1 LNSKQRIPRLYNA
14 QTLYAAP
21 LPRENR
27 PSQLKKGP
35 GHAPLPDLDPIP
47 DTLEL
52 PALLKVGD
60 NMSTD
65 GIMPSGSASM
75 SVWNSVSAMS
85 EMSFRDV
92 DSTYVGRARDTG
104 DHAIVGGAN
113 YGQGSSRE
121 HAALGPRQLGLRA
134 VIASSIARIHGENL
148 VNYGI
153 LPLTLENTG
162 DADRLKAGDVLKS
175 AASGASSVATALA
188 CPRQLVQRQSG
199 CDSSSRNGNARC
211 FSLAARSRG
220 CGRNCWPLSC
230 LVAECCSRSS
240 IPT

>member
-1 LNSKQRIPRLYNA
+1 V
-14 QTLYAAP
+14 
-21 LPRENR
+21 
-27 PSQLKKGP
+27 
-35 GHAPLPDLDPIP
+35 
-47 DTLEL
+47 
-52 PALLKVGD
+52 LLKVGD

-75 SVWNSVSAMS
+75 SVWNSVPAMT
-85 EMSFRDV
+85 EMSFRDI

-153 LPLTLENTG
+153 LPLTFENTD
-162 DADRLKAGDVLKS
+162 DADRLKPGDVIKISGIRGVLSGDRTSLS
-175 AASGASSVATALA
+175 ATVGAETIGL
-188 CPRQLVQRQSG
+188 QLVISKRQRAVLLAGGAISWM
-199 CDSSSRNGNARC
+199 REKL
-211 FSLAARSRG
+211 LAA
-220 CGRNCWPLSC
+220 
-230 LVAECCSRSS
+230 
-240 IPT
+240 

>member
-1 LNSKQRIPRLYNA
+1 MYEGLIVP
-14 QTLYAAP
+14 P
-21 LPRENR
+21 LPRESR

-35 GHAPLPDLDPIP
+35 AHAPLPDLDPIP
-47 DTLEL
+47 DALEL
-52 PALLKVGD
+52 PVLLKVGD
-60 NMSTD
+60 NLSTD

-92 DSTYVGRARDTG
+92 DSTYVERARDTG
-104 DHAIVGGAN
+104 DHAVVGGAN

-153 LPLTLENTG
+153 LPLTFENTG
-162 DADRLKAGDVLKS
+162 DADRLKAGDVIKISGIRGVLSGDRTSLS
-175 AASGASSVATALA
+175 ATVGAETIGLRLVISKRQRGVLLA
-188 CPRQLVQRQSG
+188 GGAISWMREKL
-199 CDSSSRNGNARC
+199 
-211 FSLAARSRG
+211 LAA
-220 CGRNCWPLSC
+220 
-230 LVAECCSRSS
+230 
-240 IPT
+240 